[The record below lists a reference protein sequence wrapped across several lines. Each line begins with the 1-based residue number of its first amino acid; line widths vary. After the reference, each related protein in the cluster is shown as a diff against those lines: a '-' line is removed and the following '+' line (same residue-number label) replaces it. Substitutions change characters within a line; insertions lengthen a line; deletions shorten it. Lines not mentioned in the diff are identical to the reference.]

1 MIYLL
6 LSLPASGGEREF
18 PDGHRLNT
26 NPFGNDALSI
36 ILKKQIVDFIKLY
49 LENSV
54 NKRLKSMRNLCM

>member
-6 LSLPASGGEREF
+6 LYLPASGCEREF
-18 PDGHRLNT
+18 PDGHRLNR
-26 NPFGNDALSI
+26 NSFHNDALSI

-54 NKRLKSMRNLCM
+54 NKRLKSIRNFRM